1 VRALAY
7 FFDESLRS
15 LWRGRGASL
24 LAVATSTI
32 SLFVLGLFLLAG
44 ANASRMLE
52 RWSAAA
58 EFSVYLTDSATA
70 EQRAAIERAL
80 ATSGVVADETYVTS
94 ERALEVFS
102 REFPDLAGA
111 ARSLPANPLPASYE
125 VRLRPAVA
133 YDSAADRLATR
144 LRTLAGVSDVRYD
157 RRWID
162 RLLGVVRA
170 IRAAGFLLA
179 SLLIAASVVTIMSVV
194 RLTLLARRQEIEIM
208 QLVGAPLAYIRGP
221 FVMEGTLQGLIGA
234 GAAVGLLAILYAS
247 ARGPL
252 VAWAA
257 GVVDTGDLT
266 FLPAAMVAAL
276 LAGGTLVG
284 AVGGA
289 LAARAAR

>member
-1 VRALAY
+1 VRALTY
-7 FFDESLRS
+7 FFDESVRS
-15 LWRGRGASL
+15 LWRGGGASL
-24 LAVATSTI
+24 LAAATSAI

-58 EFSVYLTDSATA
+58 EFSVYLADTATA
-70 EQRAAIERAL
+70 DQRAAIEHAL

-94 ERALEVFS
+94 EQALEVFS
-102 REFPDLAGA
+102 RQFPDLAGA
-111 ARSLPANPLPASYE
+111 ARSLSSNPLPASYE
-125 VRLRPAVA
+125 IRLRPAVA
-133 YDSAADRLATR
+133 YDSAADGLATR

-162 RLLGVVRA
+162 RLLGAVRA
-170 IRAAGFLLA
+170 VRGAGFALA

-194 RLTLLARRQEIEIM
+194 RLALVARQQEIEIM

-221 FVMEGTLQGLIGA
+221 FVMEGTLQGLIGSV
-234 GAAVGLLAILYAS
+234 AAIGLLGVVYAS

-252 VAWAA
+252 VAWSA
-257 GVVDTGDLT
+257 GVVDTGDLR
-266 FLPAAMVAAL
+266 FLPMTLVAAL
-276 LAGGTLVG
+276 LAGGTIVG
-284 AVGGA
+284 CVGGA